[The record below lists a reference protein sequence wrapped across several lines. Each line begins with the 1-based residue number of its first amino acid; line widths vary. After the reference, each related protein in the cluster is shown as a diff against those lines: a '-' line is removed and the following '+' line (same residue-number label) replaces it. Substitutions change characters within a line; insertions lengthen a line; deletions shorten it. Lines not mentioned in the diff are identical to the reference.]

1 MSKSAVC
8 VLIINKLNKLKFLSV
23 SLKEDHTD
31 FNLPGGTVIKGETYI
46 EAAIREIKE
55 ETGYRLP
62 NSDRRIES
70 FNYKNHTVI
79 YKVVSGQKF
88 SRFIPTSETDYLALP
103 KLSTIIDGSFQRRI
117 GPIKSY
123 VLRSFKEMYL
133 KRFI

>member
-55 ETGYRLP
+55 ETGLNIYNLKELHKDNDEDTEVITYYTLDYNGKINTTENHVVKWLP
-62 NSDRRIES
+62 IYELTKSKTWSEYNSEVY
-70 FNYKNHTVI
+70 NK
-79 YKVVSGQKF
+79 
-88 SRFIPTSETDYLALP
+88 YLSL
-103 KLSTIIDGSFQRRI
+103 
-117 GPIKSY
+117 
-123 VLRSFKEMYL
+123 
-133 KRFI
+133 